1 MRIFLSVWFIRIQI
15 FLFIRCLV
23 LCSHIILVDALK
35 LFFNE
40 FFSLRLFYLIIAH
53 WSEAFMLYMR
63 NVGGNKYSTNQN
75 PYFELWIEKQC
86 DAEQKTTTS
95 SSTMYILWIFCFFSY
110 PNSVCNFI
118 CLSNWDHYRIL
129 VGCQLER
136 ILFFWKIPKKNE
148 NRNDFFCVSFYISN
162 NNNWQYDF
170 GDRIAGSLNLLLI
183 LDVGQLEI
191 KNRNIS
197 FILCILATCIVW
209 TFTKIGEQ
217 NMKWIERS
225 KTIQIQTKLQSG
237 KLRIGTKGER
247 ERCTFANCYSVGTN
261 NCVM

>member
-1 MRIFLSVWFIRIQI
+1 MRFFLSVWFIRIQI

-95 SSTMYILWIFCFFSY
+95 LYILWIFCFFSY

-148 NRNDFFCVSFYISN
+148 NRNEFFLCV
-162 NNNWQYDF
+162 
-170 GDRIAGSLNLLLI
+170 I
-183 LDVGQLEI
+183 LHI
-191 KNRNIS
+191 
-197 FILCILATCIVW
+197 
-209 TFTKIGEQ
+209 EQ
-217 NMKWIERS
+217 
-225 KTIQIQTKLQSG
+225 
-237 KLRIGTKGER
+237 
-247 ERCTFANCYSVGTN
+247 
-261 NCVM
+261 